1 METRTHKATGEALR
15 VPPRNRRKQ
24 GRLYNRSTGK
34 ATEDA
39 RVAEGSVVVVKRGNA
54 RGAKGPYCL
63 ELF

>member
-1 METRTHKATGEALR
+1 METRTREATGETLR

-39 RVAEGSVVVVKRGNA
+39 READGSVVAMKRGNA
-54 RGAKGPYCL
+54 CGAKGPCCV